1 MVLEELTVRLNDRE
15 YTNWLKAGRCL
26 LILKTGLH
34 PFTDHQMRAHHRDL
48 LNQHALLSTPCET
61 SSCKPIGNKLSSPC
75 GVCSEWQKVILRHH
89 RQPGAT
95 INWANCFPPH
105 WRTDHWEV
113 AKAYMPRGQAKVRRA
128 DQCDAAALLNLI
140 NYCRCFWSVDPKL
153 VRQLIQFRNEL
164 MHSCELRVKD
174 DWIRHYWSTLK
185 HFVQQLSDVPQMAT
199 VGQQIEDMLTVDL
212 SICVSGVDR
221 VDSDGPLEGCESDFV
236 SQLETSAE
244 KVSQWETELLQEM
257 LQEYLHVAAEEDGD
271 AKAQDPEQLKRL
283 QSFLQANKDLREKF
297 STELQ
302 AINSLEVKERG
313 DGSDKRSR

>member
-34 PFTDHQMRAHHRDL
+34 PFTDHRMRAHHRDL

-113 AKAYMPRGQAKVRRA
+113 AKV
-128 DQCDAAALLNLI
+128 
-140 NYCRCFWSVDPKL
+140 
-153 VRQLIQFRNEL
+153 IQFRNEL

-174 DWIRHYWSTLK
+174 DWIRHYWRTLK

-221 VDSDGPLEGCESDFV
+221 VDSAGPLEGCESDFV

-283 QSFLQANKDLREKF
+283 QSFLQANKDLRERF

>member
-75 GVCSEWQKVILRHH
+75 G
-89 RQPGAT
+89 
-95 INWANCFPPH
+95 
-105 WRTDHWEV
+105 
-113 AKAYMPRGQAKVRRA
+113 
-128 DQCDAAALLNLI
+128 
-140 NYCRCFWSVDPKL
+140 
-153 VRQLIQFRNEL
+153 LIQFRNEL

-302 AINSLEVKERG
+302 AINSLEVKE
-313 DGSDKRSR
+313 